1 MKSTILSFF
10 AIASLV
16 GAAAQTDL
24 PKQPIYLYLY
34 ARVTDHVNLGIT
46 EDRIHRLL
54 STVDQY
60 RRAHPD
66 AHVTATILFSGAVSE
81 ALARRNPQSHIV
93 DFVKGYVQRGVIEV
107 GYDGSDEPT
116 YVTRP
121 FVDFNETSDPE
132 RRWVLRRAAE
142 QKILGEG
149 RDPLTG
155 SRGTRQRGWTEEDA
169 AGLRRGSLYYGRD

>member
-1 MKSTILSFF
+1 MG
-10 AIASLV
+10 V
-16 GAAAQTDL
+16 AAAQTDL
-24 PKQPIYLYLY
+24 PKQPVYVYLY
-34 ARVTDHVNLGIT
+34 ARVTDHVNLGVT
-46 EDRIHRLL
+46 EDRIHRVL

-66 AHVTATILFSGAVSE
+66 AHVTATILFRALSSE

-93 DFVKGYVQRGVIEV
+93 DFVKDYVQRGVIEV
-107 GYDGSDEPT
+107 GYDGTDEPT

-132 RRWVLRRAAE
+132 LRWLPRRAAE
-142 QKILGEG
+142 EKFLGEG

-155 SRGTRQRGWTEEDA
+155 ASDPGKEGGLKRCSRCSE
-169 AGLRRGSLYYGRD
+169 RRIVLPA